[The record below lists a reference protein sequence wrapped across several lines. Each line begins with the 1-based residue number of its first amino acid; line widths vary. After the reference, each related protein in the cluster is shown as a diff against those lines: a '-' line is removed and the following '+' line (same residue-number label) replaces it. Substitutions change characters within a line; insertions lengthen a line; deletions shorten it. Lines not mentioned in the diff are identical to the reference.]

1 MGANRASSGG
11 DWGLFWGGGG
21 VGGVVGSLSRGG
33 W

>member
-1 MGANRASSGG
+1 MGANRAASGG
-11 DWGLFWGGGG
+11 DLGLIMSGGG